1 MAHPRKSRAH
11 EKNSV
16 LRILRTRSNPT
27 RETILV
33 SWSSCYAGIPFAV
46 RSGAVM
52 TLQSP
57 ETGLS
62 RQMTSWDKLAKADRL
77 GRATYYTEE
86 TESCV

>member
-1 MAHPRKSRAH
+1 MKTQT
-11 EKNSV
+11 V
-16 LRILRTRSNPT
+16 LEFGELKIKDVARSNPT